1 MQPILKLALVAGF
14 TLTVALTAS
23 AAPSVEMLT
32 NKGTIVIEL
41 ASDKAP
47 VTVKNFL
54 TYAKGGFYDGTV
66 FHRVIEGFMIQGGG
80 FTKDMG
86 EKPTTATIVNEARN
100 GLSNQ
105 RGTIA
110 MARRGDPDSASSQFF
125 INHRDNSSQLDY
137 PKNGGGYAVFGKVVS
152 GMDIVDKI
160 AKLPTGN
167 SGMHQ
172 NVPLDPVVI
181 ESVKIISDKK

>member
-1 MQPILKLALVAGF
+1 MQPILKRALVAGF
-14 TLTVALTAS
+14 TLAVSLAAG
-23 AAPSVEMLT
+23 AAPSVEMQT
-32 NKGTIVIEL
+32 NKGTIVVEL

-54 TYAKGGFYDGTV
+54 TYARDGFYDGTV
-66 FHRVIEGFMIQGGG
+66 FHRVIVGFMIQGGG
-80 FTKDMG
+80 FTKDMR
-86 EKPTTATIVNEARN
+86 EKPTTGTIANEAKN
-100 GLSNQ
+100 GLANQ

-110 MARRGDPDSASSQFF
+110 MARRADPDSASSQFF

-137 PKNGGGYAVFGKVVS
+137 PKNGGGYAVFGKVVA
-152 GMDIVDKI
+152 GMDVVDKI

-172 NVPLDPVVI
+172 NVPIDPVVI
-181 ESVKIISDKK
+181 ESIKIISDKK